1 MSARFEVWRLRAAA
15 AMALAALQRLE
26 SLESL
31 KYAELQHLAKDAG
44 LKANLRVRRGAPH
57 GWERGAE
64 PRV

>member
-15 AMALAALQRLE
+15 AMALAALQR
-26 SLESL
+26 LESL